1 MEVAKQICLFYEF
14 NVCIYSGSSRA
25 SNTGARHHNASTDG
39 DTRRNLYV
47 LGLPFDLTKS
57 EFADIFA
64 PFGTVTHAVI
74 LATVDSSSR
83 RRGFIVMSTNDEA
96 RAAMN
101 GLSRTQIRGHV
112 LDVSWAVVQRSR
124 GMWTS
129 RDKRLLI
136 YSLAT
141 GFLDGGDRSLM
152 LTSALPSLAMG
163 FDAKASNELL
173 GNPWTISDHPTSKL
187 LVSNLPTLLFTQVS
201 DLQPL
206 FYPFG
211 AIKKLGVLHSLQD
224 AVGRSIAAVV
234 EYFDVSSAQEAKESL
249 QSQPYAGHTIEAR
262 YVCDNPPVADSR
274 VETTPQLTSAPC
286 QTAQGRLNP
295 FATPFPDPKYLSVA
309 RFEHSQLDFPLRPIP
324 STPTVTPAFVL
335 NHASHH
341 TSDTIP
347 RWTPTTG
354 LKYAALCCSFNVD
367 NHIFSWN
374 QTRTLPLN
382 RVSQTHSFVTSS

>member
-1 MEVAKQICLFYEF
+1 MHRERSLRTRSVTGNGHEF
-14 NVCIYSGSSRA
+14 SNNRESSMAIGRNASGISIGSLRP
-25 SNTGARHHNASTDG
+25 SNTRVQHHNANPDG

-124 GMWTS
+124 G
-129 RDKRLLI
+129 
-136 YSLAT
+136 
-141 GFLDGGDRSLM
+141 FLDGGDRSLM
-152 LTSALPSLAMG
+152 LTTALPSPPMG
-163 FDAKASNELL
+163 LDAKASNELL
-173 GNPWTISDHPTSKL
+173 GNRWTISEHPTSKV

-211 AIKKLGVLHSLQD
+211 PIKKLGVLQSLQD
-224 AVGRSIAAVV
+224 AFGRSIAAAV
-234 EYFDVSSAQEAKESL
+234 EYFDVPSAQEAKESL
-249 QSQPYAGHTIEAR
+249 QSQSYAGHTIEAR
-262 YVCDNPPVADSR
+262 YICDNPLVADSK
-274 VETTPQLTSAPC
+274 VETTPQLTLVPT

-309 RFEHSQLDFPLRPIP
+309 RCKHSQLDFPLRPILR
-324 STPTVTPAFVL
+324 TPTDTPLFTL
-335 NHASHH
+335 NHVSHH

-347 RWTPTTG
+347 GLSSTTG
-354 LKYAALCCSFNVD
+354 LN
-367 NHIFSWN
+367 WN

-382 RVSQTHSFVTSS
+382 RVNNTHSFVTSS

>member
-1 MEVAKQICLFYEF
+1 MHREHSLRTRSVTEF
-14 NVCIYSGSSRA
+14 SNNRELSRALGGNTGGISIGSSRA
-25 SNTGARHHNASTDG
+25 SNAMAKHHNANTDG

-64 PFGTVTHAVI
+64 AFGTVTHAVI

-101 GLSRTQIRGHV
+101 GLSRTHIRGHV

-124 GMWTS
+124 G
-129 RDKRLLI
+129 
-136 YSLAT
+136 
-141 GFLDGGDRSLM
+141 FLDGGDRSLM
-152 LTSALPSLAMG
+152 LTSALPSPAMG
-163 FDAKASNELL
+163 FEAKASNELL

-249 QSQPYAGHTIEAR
+249 QSQPYAGHNIEAR
-262 YVCDNPPVADSR
+262 YVCDNPPVTDSR
-274 VETTPQLTSAPC
+274 VETPPQLTLVPC

-295 FATPFPDPKYLSVA
+295 FATPFPDPKCLSVA
-309 RFEHSQLDFPLRPIP
+309 RFEHSQLGFPLRSIP
-324 STPTVTPAFVL
+324 STPTVTPPFAP

-347 RWTPTTG
+347 RLTPATG
-354 LKYAALCCSFNVD
+354 LN
-367 NHIFSWN
+367 WN

-382 RVSQTHSFVTSS
+382 RVSNTHSFVTSS

>member
-1 MEVAKQICLFYEF
+1 MHREHSLRTRSVTEF
-14 NVCIYSGSSRA
+14 SNNRESSRALGGNAGGIPIGSSRA

-39 DTRRNLYV
+39 DTRRNLYA

-124 GMWTS
+124 G
-129 RDKRLLI
+129 
-136 YSLAT
+136 
-141 GFLDGGDRSLM
+141 FLDGGDRSLM
-152 LTSALPSLAMG
+152 LTSALPSPAMG

-274 VETTPQLTSAPC
+274 VETTPQLTLAPC

-309 RFEHSQLDFPLRPIP
+309 RLEHSQLDFPLRPIP

-354 LKYAALCCSFNVD
+354 LN
-367 NHIFSWN
+367 
-374 QTRTLPLN
+374 
-382 RVSQTHSFVTSS
+382 QTHSFVTSS